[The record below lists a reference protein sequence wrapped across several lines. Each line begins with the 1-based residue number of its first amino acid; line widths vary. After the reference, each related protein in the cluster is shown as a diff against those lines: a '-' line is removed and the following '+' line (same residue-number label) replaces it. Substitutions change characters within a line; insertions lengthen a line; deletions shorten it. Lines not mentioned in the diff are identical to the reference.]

1 MRISSST
8 SSSSSG
14 GGREAMM
21 RSPSPVPESPRVAW
35 AEVRGDSAEPR
46 SLSRGARS
54 SASPVSL
61 VSPSPS
67 RGPRGH
73 GSERLA
79 EDGDSGR
86 AGGAESRGAE
96 SRGAAME
103 EEEEA
108 AAAALLLRGIFT
120 IGGKSCDVELR
131 GRALSWSPIVPEA
144 MPGAASAAPAAAG
157 AGEAPAE
164 EWLDLKDVFAVKL
177 KRRRSAGQTK
187 GGTLLGITLF
197 VCRRRQ
203 RGHSRLGAAGPAGHD
218 EGKLKEQPLHL
229 GNSSEDHCQTWFY
242 RIRAVLSGFPE
253 RPRRL
258 LVFVNPQSHRKEAPE
273 LFASRVEPLFK
284 LADIGTHLIVTER
297 EGHALA
303 ELQTCDLTGFDGV
316 VCVGGDGTVAEVVNG
331 LLLRAQRDVG
341 TDPDGAFTPAPTHLP
356 IGIIPA
362 GSTDVVAYSM
372 HGTSHAATASLHI
385 ILGHLLPVD
394 VCSLAVRGR
403 LLRFGFSAMLG
414 FGGRSLA
421 IAERHRWMPPNQRRD
436 FAVLKALA
444 SLRPVDC
451 EIGFLPASEG
461 ASGQTA
467 EGARA
472 LKRWDLSA
480 KIPGG
485 AQVGATGED
494 AAGLLWL
501 HTSGDFLNVTVAA
514 VPCRCAVAPRGLA
527 PDTLLDDGS
536 MSLIAVRSTSRA
548 HFVKYLKRFG
558 SSKSQPNPPFVDS
571 MAVQAV
577 RVTPRGHLSGE
588 DGSSRW
594 GDGEGETAGATD
606 GRCFWNVDGVLLE
619 ETGEVHIRVHT
630 RLVTLYGCSLGHD
643 DEDAAMKC
651 NCL

>member
-1 MRISSST
+1 MRSRVAGCRD
-8 SSSSSG
+8 G
-14 GGREAMM
+14 GG
-21 RSPSPVPESPRVAW
+21 
-35 AEVRGDSAEPR
+35 
-46 SLSRGARS
+46 
-54 SASPVSL
+54 
-61 VSPSPS
+61 
-67 RGPRGH
+67 
-73 GSERLA
+73 
-79 EDGDSGR
+79 
-86 AGGAESRGAE
+86 GGG
-96 SRGAAME
+96 
-103 EEEEA
+103 A
-108 AAAALLLRGIFT
+108 AAAATRDFHHRRQELRRGAAGESSLLEPHRARGDARPGLRGSS
-120 IGGKSCDVELR
+120 GSRRRR
-131 GRALSWSPIVPEA
+131 GPRRRVAGPQGCVRRETEAPAIRRTDQGRHPAGHHPVRVPAPAARPQQAGRGWAGRPRRGEA
-144 MPGAASAAPAAAG
+144 EGAAPAPGQLQRGPLPDLVLPHPRRPERLPRAAQEAAG
-157 AGEAPAE
+157 VRQPPEPPQG
-164 EWLDLKDVFAVKL
+164 
-177 KRRRSAGQTK
+177 SAGA
-187 GGTLLGITLF
+187 
-197 VCRRRQ
+197 VRVA
-203 RGHSRLGAAGPAGHD
+203 SGAAV
-218 EGKLKEQPLHL
+218 
-229 GNSSEDHCQTWFY
+229 QTG
-242 RIRAVLSGFPE
+242 R
-253 RPRRL
+253 
-258 LVFVNPQSHRKEAPE
+258 HRNAPH
-273 LFASRVEPLFK
+273 R
-284 LADIGTHLIVTER
+284 
-297 EGHALA
+297 
-303 ELQTCDLTGFDGV
+303 V

-362 GSTDVVAYSM
+362 GSTDVVAFSM

-472 LKRWDLSA
+472 LKRWDSSA

-494 AAGLLWL
+494 ASGPLWL

-536 MSLIAVRSTSRA
+536 MSLIAVRSTTRA

-558 SSKSQPNPPFVDS
+558 SSKAQPNPPFVDS

-577 RVTPRGHLSGE
+577 RVTPRGHPSGE

-594 GDGEGETAGATD
+594 GDGEGETAGAATD

>member
-316 VCVGGDGTVAEVVNG
+316 DGRCG
-331 LLLRAQRDVG
+331 LLHARDEPRCHG
-341 TDPDGAFTPAPTHLP
+341 FAAHHPRSA
-356 IGIIPA
+356 A
-362 GSTDVVAYSM
+362 GVW
-372 HGTSHAATASLHI
+372 LHSC
-385 ILGHLLPVD
+385 GHLLPVD

>member
-1 MRISSST
+1 MRISSSST
-8 SSSSSG
+8 SSG
-14 GGREAMM
+14 GGGGRGAMM

-35 AEVRGDSAEPR
+35 AEERGDPAEPR
-46 SLSRGARS
+46 GVRS

-61 VSPSPS
+61 VSPSPPS

-73 GSERLA
+73 GREVRLA
-79 EDGDSGR
+79 EDGDSRR
-86 AGGAESRGAE
+86 ACGAE

-103 EEEEA
+103 EEEA
-108 AAAALLLRGIFT
+108 ALLLLLRGIFT

-144 MPGAASAAPAAAG
+144 MPGPASAAPAAAG

-362 GSTDVVAYSM
+362 GSTDVVAFSM

-472 LKRWDLSA
+472 LKRWDSSA

-494 AAGLLWL
+494 ASGPLWL

-536 MSLIAVRSTSRA
+536 MSLIAVRSTTRA

-558 SSKSQPNPPFVDS
+558 SSKAQPNPPFVDS

-577 RVTPRGHLSGE
+577 RVTPRGHPSGE

-594 GDGEGETAGATD
+594 GDGEGETAGAATD